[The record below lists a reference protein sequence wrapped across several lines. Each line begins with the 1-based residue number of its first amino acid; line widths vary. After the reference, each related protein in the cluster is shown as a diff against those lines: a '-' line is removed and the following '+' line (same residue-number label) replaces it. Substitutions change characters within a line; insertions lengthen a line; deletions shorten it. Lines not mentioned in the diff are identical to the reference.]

1 VEQAKGR
8 TAVDLDEL
16 EAQARERLTPAA
28 YDYYAGGAGTEATL
42 RDNGEAWGRWRLR
55 PYVLRDVSRVE
66 LGIQLLGAE
75 LATPIVVAPT
85 AYHRLAHD
93 GGEAATARGAAEAGA
108 LMVVSTLATTSL
120 EDVAAAAPEAPRW
133 FQLYVF
139 DDRGYAGELVDRAV
153 AAGYR
158 ALVLTVDAPVLGYRP
173 RDERNAF
180 RLPEGIAMANLPLTM
195 PDTHGSGLAALFGSI
210 DRTLTIDDLAWLA
223 ERSGLPVIL
232 KGVHRGDDAARCVDA
247 GVAAV
252 IVSNHGG
259 RQLDGAIATADALPE
274 VVEAVAGRAPVLVDG
289 GLRHGADVLKAL
301 ALGASAVLVGRPI
314 LWGLTTGGA
323 AGVRDVLGWLRT
335 DLERAMVLAGVTD
348 VAAVPRDLVC
358 GWPPAR

>member
-1 VEQAKGR
+1 
-8 TAVDLDEL
+8 VDLDEL
-16 EAQARERLTPAA
+16 EQQARERLTTVA
-28 YDYYAGGAGTEATL
+28 YDYYAGGAGTETTL
-42 RDNGEAWGRWRLR
+42 RDNRAAWDRYRLH
-55 PYVLRDVSRVE
+55 PYVLRDVSRIE
-66 LGIQLLGAE
+66 LRTRLLGTE

-85 AYHRLAHD
+85 AYQRLAHD
-93 GGEAATARGAAEAGA
+93 AGEAATARGAADAGA

-120 EDVAAAAPEAPRW
+120 EDVAAVAHDAPKW

-158 ALVLTVDAPVLGYRP
+158 ALVLTVDAPMLGYRP

-180 RLPEGIAMANLPLTM
+180 RLPEGLAMANLPLAM
-195 PDTHGSGLAALFGSI
+195 PEGEGSGLAALFGSI
-210 DRTLTIDDLAWLA
+210 DRTLTVDDLTWLA
-223 ERSGLPVIL
+223 ERSGLPVVV

-247 GVAAV
+247 GVGAV

-259 RQLDGAIATADALPE
+259 RQLDSAVATADALAE
-274 VVEAVAGRAPVLVDG
+274 VVDAVDGRVPVLVDG

-301 ALGASAVLVGRPI
+301 ALGASAVLVGRPV
-314 LWGLTTGGA
+314 LWGLAAGGA
-323 AGVRDVLGWLRT
+323 DGVRDVLRWLTT

-348 VAAVPRDLVC
+348 VTAVPRDLVR
-358 GWPPAR
+358 AR